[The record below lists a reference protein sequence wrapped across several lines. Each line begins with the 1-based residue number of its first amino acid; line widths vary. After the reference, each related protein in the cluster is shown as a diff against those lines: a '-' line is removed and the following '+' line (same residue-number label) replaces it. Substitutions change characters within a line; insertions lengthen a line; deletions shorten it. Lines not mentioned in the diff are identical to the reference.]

1 MAQDLKDQPAVSR
14 LPQPHCPKDRTKVRR
29 TPQPPGRAGVGLAG
43 YPWAMTRELVLIGGG
58 HSHVQ
63 VLESLTREPIPG
75 FRVTVIVDSPIAIYS
90 GMVPGF
96 IAGQYKVADLE
107 IDIPALAERAGARV
121 VLARATRID
130 TANRQIVVTD
140 EPRISF
146 DLASANIGS
155 TVAGLD
161 LPGIRDFALPTR
173 PIANLVHLLEQR
185 IAELHQEEDRSTYRV
200 VVVGGGAGGV
210 ELSFTLQARLSKEI
224 DRPLVVQ
231 LVHSGKRLMA
241 GYPSGLA
248 RRIRR
253 NAVRRGIQIEPDRR
267 VVGVDEGVV
276 RFQTGDP
283 LAFDALVWVIGAAS
297 HSLFRDSGLPTDSRG
312 FVRTRSTLQVEGEDD
327 LFAVGDCA
335 TLDEFPETPK
345 AGVYAVRQ
353 GPVLMRNLRAR
364 AAGSAL
370 ETYRPQSDFLT
381 LLNLG
386 DGIALGAKWGRSF
399 EGRWVMWLKDRIDR
413 SFMRRFQTDRG

>member
-1 MAQDLKDQPAVSR
+1 MARD
-14 LPQPHCPKDRTKVRR
+14 
-29 TPQPPGRAGVGLAG
+29 
-43 YPWAMTRELVLIGGG
+43 LVLVGSG
-58 HSHVQ
+58 HSHAQ
-63 VLESLTREPIPG
+63 VLESLALEPIPG
-75 FRVTVIVDSPIAIYS
+75 FRATVIVDSPIAIYS

-96 IAGQYKVADLE
+96 VAGQYRVDELE

-121 VLARATRID
+121 VVARATRID
-130 TANRQIVVTD
+130 PSHRQIVVANET
-140 EPRISF
+140 PVPF

-173 PIANLVHLLEQR
+173 PIANLVHLLQQR
-185 IAELHQEEDRSTYRV
+185 ITELEKGDDRSTYRV

-210 ELSFTLQARLSKEI
+210 ELAFTLQARLSRET
-224 DRPLVVQ
+224 DRPLLVQ
-231 LVHSGKRLMA
+231 LVHSGKRLMT

-248 RRIRR
+248 RRIYR
-253 NAVRRGIQIEPDRR
+253 NAARRGIRIEPERR
-267 VVGVDEGVV
+267 VVGADEGIV
-276 RFQTGDP
+276 RFQTGGP
-283 LAFDALVWVIGAAS
+283 LAFDTLLWVVGAAS
-297 HSLFRDSGLPTDSRG
+297 YSLFRDSGLPTDSSG

-364 AAGSAL
+364 AAGNAL
-370 ETYRPQSDFLT
+370 ESYRPQSDFLT

-386 DGIALGAKWGRSF
+386 DGNALGAKWGRSF

-413 SFMRRFQTDRG
+413 SFMRRFQVSVR